1 MKPAEIRALNEAQLE
16 QQLTD
21 LHVEW
26 RNLRFQEAV
35 GRLTQTTRIGQI
47 RRDIARIHTI
57 RTERQMDAAAREQI
71 ENAAGRQSS

>member
-1 MKPAEIRALNEAQLE
+1 MKAVDIRALNEDQLE

-26 RNLRFQEAV
+26 RTLRFQEAV
-35 GRLTQTTRIGQI
+35 GRLSQTSRIGQI

-57 RTERQMDAAAREQI
+57 RTERQLDAAARALLETT
-71 ENAAGRQSS
+71 AGRQS

>member
-1 MKPAEIRALNEAQLE
+1 MKPADIRALNEDQLE

-26 RNLRFQEAV
+26 RTLRFQEAV
-35 GRLTQTTRIGQI
+35 GRLSQTTRIGQI

-57 RTERQMDAAAREQI
+57 RTERQMDAQARELLG
-71 ENAAGRQSS
+71 ASAGRQKS